1 MALTVPEVT
10 LAIIIG
16 TLAAIVY
23 SLRVLVS
30 MERRMARIEMHIER
44 VVEKVIKEEIKIEK
58 ALSKKTKKKK

>member
-1 MALTVPEVT
+1 MLTVPEVT

-44 VVEKVIKEEIKIEK
+44 VVEKVIKEEIRIERD
-58 ALSKKTKKKK
+58 LEGKKGKKK

>member
-1 MALTVPEVT
+1 MLAIEVT

-23 SLRVLVS
+23 SLRVMVS
-30 MERRMARIEMHIER
+30 MERRMARIEMHIEK

-58 ALSKKTKKKK
+58 DLEGRSKKKK